1 MNEIDQI
8 MIDENKNTEKDILKA
23 SEMIKKVKE
32 ELSKKVVWQIDLID
46 SLLIWLFSE
55 GHILVEWVPGLAK
68 TLTVDTLSK
77 TLDLGFSRIQFT
89 PDLLPSDLIW
99 TEIYNIKSWWF
110 EVKKWPI
117 FNNFILADEIN
128 RAPSK
133 VQSALLEAMAERHI
147 TIWNTSFELEKPFIV
162 LATQN
167 PIEQSWTY
175 KLPEAELDRFM
186 LKVNVSYPSYEEEKE
201 MYKSIIERE
210 KTIIKKV
217 LKKEEIFWIQD
228 LVDRVFMSDSIYEYV
243 TNIIDATRNPEKYDI
258 KDIKKYIMYWASP
271 RAWLSILKAAR
282 VNAMFEWRSFVIPE
296 DIKKILNKALSH
308 RIVLSYEAI
317 AEDISE
323 EYIINIISN
332 NIKIV

>member
-1 MNEIDQI
+1 MSELDQI
-8 MIDENKNTEKDILKA
+8 EVDKKDKMEKDIAAA
-23 SEMIKKVKE
+23 SLMIKKVKD
-32 ELSKKVVWQIDLID
+32 ELAKKVVWQTNLID
-46 SLLIWLFSE
+46 SLLIGLFSE

-99 TEIYNIKSWWF
+99 TEIYNTKTSSFDI
-110 EVKKWPI
+110 KKWPI

-147 TIWNTSFELEKPFIV
+147 TIWNTSFNLEKPFIV

-186 LKVNVSYPSYEEEKE
+186 LKVHVTYPSYEEERK

-210 KTIIKKV
+210 SVVIKKI
-217 LKKEEIFWIQD
+217 LKKEDIYWIQWLVREIF
-228 LVDRVFMSDSIYEYV
+228 VSDSIYEYV
-243 TNIIDATRNPEKYDI
+243 TNIIDASRNPEKYNI
-258 KDIKKYIMYWASP
+258 SNIKKYIMYWASP
-271 RAWLSILKAAR
+271 RAWLAILKAAR
-282 VNAMFEWRSFVIPE
+282 VNAIFEWRSFVIPE
-296 DIKKILNKALSH
+296 DIKKVLHKALEH

-317 AEDISE
+317 AENMSE
-323 EYIINIISN
+323 EYIVKTIVD